1 MKYQKAIQITR
12 HIEDIFR
19 LPCVRSIV
27 KLYLT
32 DDFVVHLTDGSIA
45 SKGQWLCEDSSGNW
59 YVKDNNPLCE

>member
-12 HIEDIFR
+12 HIEDIFN
-19 LPCVRSIV
+19 LPCVRSII

-45 SKGQWLCEDSSGNW
+45 SKGQWLCEDSLGNW
-59 YVKDNNPLCE
+59 HVKDNNPLCE

>member
-32 DDFVVHLTDGSIA
+32 DDFVVHLTDGAIA
-45 SKGQWLCEDSSGNW
+45 SKGQWLCEGYDGKW
-59 YVKDNNPLCE
+59 TVTDEPPAL